1 MTLPAAPQSTIDTS
15 GGVKAPQKMIEI
27 FPNRVFLQ
35 PRCAFDTTAFVE
47 RLFDENLEVIM
58 KRTVLFLALVT
69 LSGAVLAD
77 QYVNGYTRKDG
88 TYVQG
93 HTKSSPDEYRY
104 NNKGSQ
110 TYGGNQ
116 RDEYSSGTGATNRS
130 NSSYGWRDNDRDNV
144 SNPYDRKP
152 ESKRGW

>member
-1 MTLPAAPQSTIDTS
+1 
-15 GGVKAPQKMIEI
+15 
-27 FPNRVFLQ
+27 
-35 PRCAFDTTAFVE
+35 
-47 RLFDENLEVIM
+47 M
-58 KRTVLFLALVT
+58 KRTALFLALVA

-93 HTKSSPDEYRY
+93 HAKSSPDENRY

-152 ESKRGW
+152 ESKKGW

>member
-1 MTLPAAPQSTIDTS
+1 MPQ
-15 GGVKAPQKMIEI
+15 
-27 FPNRVFLQ
+27 FRW
-35 PRCAFDTTAFVE
+35 AFDATAFVE
-47 RLFDENLEVIM
+47 LLFDENLEVIT
-58 KRTVLFLALVT
+58 KRIVLFFALVT

-77 QYVNGYTRKDG
+77 QYVRGYTRKDG

-93 HTKSSPDEYRY
+93 HTKSSPDEYRH

-110 TYGGNQ
+110 TYGGSQ
-116 RDEYSSGTGATNRS
+116 RDEYSAGTGATNKS

>member
-1 MTLPAAPQSTIDTS
+1 MDTPRFFMTPHPQPGSQPDLAHKAAQ
-15 GGVKAPQKMIEI
+15 G
-27 FPNRVFLQ
+27 RLLL
-35 PRCAFDTTAFVE
+35 RWAFDTTAIVE
-47 RLFDENLEVIM
+47 QIFDENLEVIM
-58 KRTVLFLALVT
+58 KRTVLFLALAT

-77 QYVNGYTRKDG
+77 KYVNGYTRKDG

-104 NNKGSQ
+104 NNKNSQ
-110 TYGGNQ
+110 TYGGSQ

-130 NSSYGWRDNDRDNV
+130 NSSYGWRDNDRDGV

-152 ESKRGW
+152 ESKRDW

>member
-1 MTLPAAPQSTIDTS
+1 
-15 GGVKAPQKMIEI
+15 
-27 FPNRVFLQ
+27 
-35 PRCAFDTTAFVE
+35 
-47 RLFDENLEVIM
+47 M

-93 HTKSSPDEYRY
+93 HTKSSPDDYRY

-110 TYGGNQ
+110 TNGGSQ
-116 RDEYSSGTGATNRS
+116 RDEYSAGTGATNKS

-152 ESKRGW
+152 ESKRGGW